1 MIRVVVMASFL
12 LLIGCVTASGPTKPN
27 ITYSGPYPERFSII
41 QQANPVLAT
50 ELGKL
55 PEIQDGIDAA
65 DEKALNTI
73 VDLYQGNRTK
83 FDQMF
88 TEMYEE
94 GRPEVRKYNSPLQAF
109 YWILSDYDESYAKKL
124 ISKYSSKELLQFG
137 WNFSKNARESWYR
150 REVIKL
156 RNTCKNERVCDKLP
170 ANINDYVSVIILAK
184 RHPES
189 FSYKFGSEEFP
200 DFQKSYLRKQES
212 RWGNFDVVADRLNS
226 PELVSFYIKS
236 GFSYRNNDLYAS
248 KKPLEVFEDKGGVCR
263 HWAAF
268 ATYVLEIAGY
278 DVKNVTATWGSGW
291 SDGHTVTALKDGRGD
306 YFILADSREPGKIKG
321 PFGGYREI
329 AKSFTQGNSIRR
341 FYVEGNSRLYYR
353 NLNAK

>member
-124 ISKYSSKELLQFG
+124 ISKYSSKEQ
-137 WNFSKNARESWYR
+137 
-150 REVIKL
+150 
-156 RNTCKNERVCDKLP
+156 
-170 ANINDYVSVIILAK
+170 
-184 RHPES
+184 
-189 FSYKFGSEEFP
+189 
-200 DFQKSYLRKQES
+200 
-212 RWGNFDVVADRLNS
+212 
-226 PELVSFYIKS
+226 
-236 GFSYRNNDLYAS
+236 
-248 KKPLEVFEDKGGVCR
+248 
-263 HWAAF
+263 
-268 ATYVLEIAGY
+268 
-278 DVKNVTATWGSGW
+278 
-291 SDGHTVTALKDGRGD
+291 
-306 YFILADSREPGKIKG
+306 
-321 PFGGYREI
+321 
-329 AKSFTQGNSIRR
+329 
-341 FYVEGNSRLYYR
+341 
-353 NLNAK
+353 